1 MNDDA
6 GDRVSGPFHLGAFD
20 LVAARPWAIQPEWL
34 GAITQIAQRAGS
46 DEIARTLNMTP
57 EALETRAA
65 NALKNTRTMTV
76 RDGVAVLPIRG
87 PIFPRANMMTD
98 MSGATSLQV
107 AMRDMNAALANDEIH
122 SIMLD
127 IASPGGQIPDVAE
140 AAALIRASG
149 KPVTAYVSDV
159 AASAA
164 YWLASAA
171 SEIVISE
178 TAALGSIGVV
188 AMIPVQ
194 EQPNAQGM
202 RSFEIVSS
210 NAPDKRPDPRIEA
223 QAAGIRATLDQIE
236 GIFIRDVAR
245 FRGVSEATVKSE
257 FGRGGVRIGADAV
270 RAGMADRLGTFEDTI
285 GQINQRRN
293 TMAQLPAAQAAT
305 TAEVTAAAS
314 PSPVAVRDIAAEE
327 RARCM
332 AIMALGASR
341 PGHDALI
348 ARLMTD
354 GTSASMA
361 ESLIVAANADADK
374 LKGAA
379 EIDRRRRELPGATA
393 PLPPQAGQGEDA
405 SALEGLSAEDRW
417 ERDPK
422 VKNMFLTKASFVAYH
437 NAVAAGRVRIL
448 APNLPFLGRGLD
460 PRQVA

>member
-1 MNDDA
+1 MTERAQDLPET
-6 GDRVSGPFHLGAFD
+6 GGPSHFGAFD

-34 GAITQIAQRAGS
+34 GAISQIAQRGS
-46 DEIARTLNMTP
+46 HDAIAAHLNMTP
-57 EALETRAA
+57 EALEVRAA
-65 NALKNTRTMTV
+65 NALKNTRTMTI

-107 AMRDMNAALANDEIH
+107 AMRDFNAAIANDEVH
-122 SIMLD
+122 SILID
-127 IASPGGQIPDVAE
+127 LASPGGQIPDVAE
-140 AAALIRASG
+140 SAALIRASS

-171 SEIVISE
+171 KEIVVSE

-194 EQPNAQGM
+194 EEPNAQGM
-202 RSFEIVSS
+202 RAFEIVSS
-210 NAPDKRPDPRIEA
+210 NAPDKRPDPRVAE

-270 RAGMADRLGTFEDTI
+270 RVGMADRLGTFEETI
-285 GQINQRRN
+285 GQINQRR
-293 TMAQLPAAQAAT
+293 TIMSQLPAAQAAT
-305 TAEVTAAAS
+305 TAELPAAAS
-314 PSPVAVRDIAAEE
+314 PSPVAGALEE
-327 RARCM
+327 RARCK
-332 AIMALGASR
+332 AIAALAGRYPGHQALADHLLETGAS
-341 PGHDALI
+341 
-348 ARLMTD
+348 
-354 GTSASMA
+354 ASIA
-361 ESLIVAANADADK
+361 ESLFVAANADAEK

-379 EIDRRRRELPGATA
+379 ELERRRRELPGATA
-393 PLPPQAGQGEDA
+393 PIPPNAGQGDSPE
-405 SALEGLSAEDRW
+405 ALENLSPEERY

-422 VKNMFLTKASFVAYH
+422 VKAMFLSKENFVAYQR
-437 NAVAAGRVRIL
+437 AVKAGRVRLL
-448 APNLPFLGRGLD
+448 APGLTLPRDLD
-460 PRQVA
+460 PRVAA